1 MPNSILGHSEHAIH
15 DSLRT
20 HSLHDRSF
28 VLLSMLQMNLE
39 DMLSEMTQAEK
50 DKYCIPSI
58 VFGI

>member
-1 MPNSILGHSEHAIH
+1 
-15 DSLRT
+15 
-20 HSLHDRSF
+20 
-28 VLLSMLQMNLE
+28 MLQMNLE